1 MSEVVIGAPYA
12 VGKDLLDHFKVISS
26 FRLRQVI
33 ISCIKY
39 NSLTS
44 YVPNVTFWLVVPP
57 QVDLV
62 CHGKTDVF
70 PDKDGSDPYAVSATD
85 LVFNF
90 LFFFLIVSDLGDT
103 LNDKRVRIKDL
114 RLTMVMFCSVVVTR
128 VKKCITF

>member
-1 MSEVVIGAPYA
+1 M
-12 VGKDLLDHFKVISS
+12 
-26 FRLRQVI
+26 
-33 ISCIKY
+33 
-39 NSLTS
+39 
-44 YVPNVTFWLVVPP
+44 
-57 QVDLV
+57 

-90 LFFFLIVSDLGDT
+90 FFFFLIVSDLGDT